1 MDYNQM
7 VPHTLVRRRPD
18 LFGHESDTAPS
29 LTEQLGL
36 SQPENVEPL
45 MVPVAIEPD
54 SVSPRR
60 EHGSLSRPDTP
71 ISTHEEP
78 RMPPEQEQ
86 QTAHGRFAD
95 NQPCCALEVAPG
107 ASAPQACNPAE

>member
-18 LFGHESDTAPS
+18 LSGLELDTAPS

-36 SQPENVEPL
+36 SQPEQVEPL
-45 MVPVAIEPD
+45 MVPVAAQPD

-60 EHGSLSRPDTP
+60 EHGSLSRPDTA

-78 RMPPEQEQ
+78 LMHPEQEQ

-95 NQPCCALEVAPG
+95 NQPCCALAVAAR
-107 ASAPQACNPAE
+107 ASAQL